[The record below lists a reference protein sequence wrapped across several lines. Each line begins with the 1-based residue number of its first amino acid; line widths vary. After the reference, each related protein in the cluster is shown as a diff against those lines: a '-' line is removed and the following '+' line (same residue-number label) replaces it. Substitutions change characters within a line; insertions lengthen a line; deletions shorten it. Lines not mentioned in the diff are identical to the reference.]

1 MSNLGLRIIAIL
13 LSGFVI
19 IQLLLVTVTALP
31 TRGDDRRPYNLP
43 RPTDVRVLAETL
55 ETATPARRTELLDV
69 FNGSLY
75 TLRLAPGIPAGY
87 EGGLPELR
95 ASYAAALPHRTVTLT
110 SRRPLIGRALRE
122 QPWAGRLFAPV
133 QLTVGLSSGE
143 TLVIESRPSSVV
155 RTYLRRRAVMG
166 ALGGLLLLA
175 ILTAAVRRATK
186 PLVRL
191 SAGVRRFGSELDAPD
206 VPVEGAREMRELA
219 SAYNDMK
226 QRIADLVGERTRIL
240 AAVAHDMRTY
250 ITRLR
255 LRADFIDDPEQRR
268 KAAADLQEMSAMLD
282 DTLLFARQDASDG
295 PEPRRL
301 DIDAEIEAVV
311 AVRREM
317 EDTVWFDAGA
327 KGTAVQLSPLA
338 LRRILANL
346 IDNGLRHGTAVS
358 LSTTREGETVE
369 IRVSDNGPGVPS
381 AALARLGEPF
391 GRLDP
396 SRDRT
401 TGGVGLGLAIVRAL
415 AERSGGTVRFA
426 NQDGGGLLVCLSFPA
441 EPQAHE

>member
-1 MSNLGLRIIAIL
+1 
-13 LSGFVI
+13 
-19 IQLLLVTVTALP
+19 
-31 TRGDDRRPYNLP
+31 
-43 RPTDVRVLAETL
+43 
-55 ETATPARRTELLDV
+55 
-69 FNGSLY
+69 
-75 TLRLAPGIPAGY
+75 
-87 EGGLPELR
+87 
-95 ASYAAALPHRTVTLT
+95 
-110 SRRPLIGRALRE
+110 
-122 QPWAGRLFAPV
+122 
-133 QLTVGLSSGE
+133 
-143 TLVIESRPSSVV
+143 
-155 RTYLRRRAVMG
+155 
-166 ALGGLLLLA
+166 
-175 ILTAAVRRATK
+175 
-186 PLVRL
+186 
-191 SAGVRRFGSELDAPD
+191 
-206 VPVEGAREMRELA
+206 
-219 SAYNDMK
+219 
-226 QRIADLVGERTRIL
+226 
-240 AAVAHDMRTY
+240 
-250 ITRLR
+250 
-255 LRADFIDDPEQRR
+255 
-268 KAAADLQEMSAMLD
+268 MLD

-295 PEPRRL
+295 PEPLRL

-381 AALARLGEPF
+381 TALARLGEPF

>member
-1 MSNLGLRIIAIL
+1 
-13 LSGFVI
+13 
-19 IQLLLVTVTALP
+19 
-31 TRGDDRRPYNLP
+31 
-43 RPTDVRVLAETL
+43 
-55 ETATPARRTELLDV
+55 
-69 FNGSLY
+69 
-75 TLRLAPGIPAGY
+75 
-87 EGGLPELR
+87 
-95 ASYAAALPHRTVTLT
+95 
-110 SRRPLIGRALRE
+110 
-122 QPWAGRLFAPV
+122 
-133 QLTVGLSSGE
+133 
-143 TLVIESRPSSVV
+143 
-155 RTYLRRRAVMG
+155 MG

-226 QRIADLVGERTRIL
+226 RRIADLVGERTRIL

-268 KAAADLQEMSAMLD
+268 KAASDLQEMSAMLD
-282 DTLLFARQDASDG
+282 DTLLFARQDASNG
-295 PEPRRL
+295 PEPMHL

-317 EDTVWFDAGA
+317 EETVWFDAGA
-327 KGTAVQLSPLA
+327 KGAAVRLSPLA

-441 EPQAHE
+441 EPPARG

>member
-19 IQLLLVTVTALP
+19 IQLLLLAVTALP
-31 TRGDDRRPYNLP
+31 TRGDAHRPFNLP
-43 RPTDVRVLAETL
+43 QPDDVRVLAETL
-55 ETATPARRTELLDV
+55 ETSPPARRAELLSL
-69 FNGSLY
+69 FNDSLY
-75 TLRLAPGIPAGY
+75 TLRLARGSPAGFD
-87 EGGLPELR
+87 GGLSALH
-95 ASYAAALPHRTVTLT
+95 ATYAAALPGRTVTLP
-110 SRRPLIGRALRE
+110 SRRPLIGGAFRE
-122 QPWAGRLFAPV
+122 NRWTGRLFSPV
-133 QLTVGLSSGE
+133 QLTVRLSIGE
-143 TLVIESRPSSVV
+143 TLVIESRPSAVV
-155 RTYLRRRAVMG
+155 RTYLRRRALLGVI
-166 ALGGLLLLA
+166 GGLLLLA
-175 ILTAAVRRATK
+175 ILTVAVRRATK

-219 SAYNDMK
+219 VAYNDMK
-226 QRIADLVGERTRIL
+226 RRIADLVNERTRIL

-255 LRADFIDDPEQRR
+255 LRTDFIEDPEQRR

-295 PEPRRL
+295 PDPAHL
-301 DIDAEIEAVV
+301 DIDAEIEALV

-317 EDTVWFDAGA
+317 EDAVWFDGGA
-327 KGTAVQLSPLA
+327 KGTAVRLSPLA

-346 IDNGLRHGTAVS
+346 IDNGLRHGTTVS
-358 LSTTREGETVE
+358 LSTTREGETIE
-369 IRVSDNGPGVPS
+369 IRVSDNGPGVPA

-415 AERSGGTVRFA
+415 VERSDGTVRFA

-441 EPQAHE
+441 APPARG